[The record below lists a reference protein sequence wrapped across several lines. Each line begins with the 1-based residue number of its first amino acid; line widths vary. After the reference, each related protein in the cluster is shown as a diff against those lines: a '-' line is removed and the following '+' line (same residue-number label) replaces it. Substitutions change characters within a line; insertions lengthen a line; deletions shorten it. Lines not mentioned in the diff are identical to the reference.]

1 METVGAGTGD
11 DVGSRT
17 QALPE
22 LGAGVVGENLEL
34 GDCIHGRLENE
45 SAIHAVEI
53 IRAVDQE
60 VIGLGPLAIHR
71 VCLARAQRSSRFL

>member
-45 SAIHAVEI
+45 SAIHAVEVVGPI
-53 IRAVDQE
+53 NEKIVR
-60 VIGLGPLAIHR
+60 LRPLAIDR
-71 VCLARAQRSSRFL
+71 VGLAGAQRPSRCL